1 MQISFILLLIVS
13 IFITIFALQNGETVT
28 IDLFFL
34 KRQMSQALVILGSV
48 GLGAIV
54 TLVLSTFGKI
64 KRIRTIKALNKKIKI
79 LEDEKASFETKTETL
94 TKENEELQKINSDLK
109 VEVTELETAP
119 IEESQEKVD

>member
-1 MQISFILLLIVS
+1 
-13 IFITIFALQNGETVT
+13 
-28 IDLFFL
+28 
-34 KRQMSQALVILGSV
+34 MSQALVILGSV